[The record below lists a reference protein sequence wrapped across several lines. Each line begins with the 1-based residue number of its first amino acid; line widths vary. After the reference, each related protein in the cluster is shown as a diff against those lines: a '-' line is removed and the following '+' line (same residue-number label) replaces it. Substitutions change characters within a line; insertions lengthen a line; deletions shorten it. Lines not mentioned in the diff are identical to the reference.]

1 MSTIAPKPAE
11 DWKYTAVNL
20 SDFSV
25 LLKSL
30 KSGLCFLK
38 MYSMNP
44 KETTKIT
51 KQLQSMDL
59 QRRKTDIIKICN

>member
-1 MSTIAPKPAE
+1 MNTIAPKPAE

-20 SDFSV
+20 SDFSELLK
-25 LLKSL
+25 LLKSE
-30 KSGLCFLK
+30 LCYLK

-51 KQLQSMDL
+51 QQLQSMDL
-59 QRRKTDIIKICN
+59 